1 MKKIVLLIAAA
12 AAMLISGC
20 KDNGNENPTISDS
33 PELSLVTSGDVQ
45 VSADGG
51 NTTVAYT
58 VANPA
63 EDGTVS
69 ASCEA
74 DWITALS
81 TDTPNEVSFTVSP
94 NEDSEVREAEL
105 VITYLYNSSVD
116 KDTLAVKIVQSGK
129 EEQYPNAFTFEVS
142 NLTYN
147 SADVSVGCNY
157 DIYWTAELLPLDEVN
172 RLIGGKDYLENY
184 LIQTLEYA
192 ANMNNISLGEYIM
205 NNLNFG
211 QTPYVDNVSLEPET
225 TYCIYAIGMDASGNF
240 VTEPY
245 WAEDFTTEAE
255 PVVDP
260 NDGPYATASLYG
272 AWYTEDLI
280 AHNADYEFYSYDG
293 PIVMAIDVEF
303 NDKATGAYYA
313 ALAGDRTSW
322 STDELYDWAVN
333 ILGSRIKVGDPLIIK
348 PTNEVTDEVGY
359 MTVAMVAYDAE
370 GNLGELSVS
379 LIEVIPDQI
388 SDNMELFDQLKN
400 GDIVVD

>member
-1 MKKIVLLIAAA
+1 MKKTVLLIAVAA
-12 AAMLISGC
+12 ALLISGC
-20 KDNGNENPTISDS
+20 KDSGNDSISNA
-33 PELSLVTSGDVQ
+33 PELSLVTPGDVQ
-45 VSADGG
+45 VSADGEDI
-51 NTTVAYT
+51 TLAYT

-129 EEQYPNAFTFEVS
+129 EEQYPNAFTFEVT
-142 NLTYN
+142 NITYN
-147 SADVSVGCNY
+147 SADIEVVPNY
-157 DIYWTAELLPLDEVN
+157 PIYWTASLISLDEVN
-172 RLIGGKDYLENY
+172 RVIGGKEYLEDYLTSTFEYGANSRGISIEEFLEGY
-184 LIQTLEYA
+184 L
-192 ANMNNISLGEYIM
+192 NKS
-205 NNLNFG
+205 
-211 QTPYVDNVSLEPET
+211 QTPFSGTMELEPET
-225 TYCIYAIGMDASGNF
+225 TYCIYAIGVDVSGEF
-240 VTEPY
+240 LTEPY

-255 PVVDP
+255 PVIDP

-313 ALAGDRTSW
+313 AMAGDRTSW
-322 STDELYDWAVN
+322 TSEELYDWAVN
-333 ILGSRIKVGDPLIIK
+333 ILGSRIEVGDPLIIK
-348 PTNEVTDEVGY
+348 ATNEVTGEVGY

-379 LIEVIPDQI
+379 LIEVTPDQI
-388 SDNMELFDQLKN
+388 SDNMELFDDLKN
-400 GDIVVD
+400 GEIVID